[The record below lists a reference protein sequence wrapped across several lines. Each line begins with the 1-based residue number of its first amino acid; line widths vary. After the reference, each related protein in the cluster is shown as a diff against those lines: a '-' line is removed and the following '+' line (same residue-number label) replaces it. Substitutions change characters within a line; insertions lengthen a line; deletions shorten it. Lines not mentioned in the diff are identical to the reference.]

1 MAVTWGIVEPVQVR
15 VPAMCPIAGAP
26 VTPVET
32 VAEATVSAISE
43 SRIIQAG
50 GTEARSEEVA
60 RVEETPGQ
68 VNRVVHPASEAR
80 VAAAVVVVAV
90 VAAVG
95 GGDKP
100 CES

>member
-1 MAVTWGIVEPVQVR
+1 MTWGIAEPVQVR
-15 VPAMCPIAGAP
+15 VPATSPIAGAP
-26 VTPVET
+26 VTPAET

-43 SRIIQAG
+43 FRIIPAQVTG
-50 GTEARSEEVA
+50 ARSGEAA
-60 RVEETPGQ
+60 RVEETPGP
-68 VNRVVHPASEAR
+68 VNRAVHPASEAR
-80 VAAAVVVVAV
+80 VAAAVVVVAA